1 MQCENMDA
9 IEWMHMEYM
18 HISITFK
25 GSNTEILKKSFL
37 SQTSATI
44 FFPRRNGIRTQCFRA
59 FLSIY
64 IYIAHKNR
72 QCYEYINSSL
82 KLKYMDKRIEFI
94 SFF

>member
-37 SQTSATI
+37 SQISDTI
-44 FFPRRNGIRTQCFRA
+44 FFFPVKTGFEHSVLEH
-59 FLSIY
+59 F
-64 IYIAHKNR
+64 YIAHKNR
-72 QCYEYINSSL
+72 QCYEYINSNL
-82 KLKYMDKRIEFI
+82 KLKYMHG
-94 SFF
+94 